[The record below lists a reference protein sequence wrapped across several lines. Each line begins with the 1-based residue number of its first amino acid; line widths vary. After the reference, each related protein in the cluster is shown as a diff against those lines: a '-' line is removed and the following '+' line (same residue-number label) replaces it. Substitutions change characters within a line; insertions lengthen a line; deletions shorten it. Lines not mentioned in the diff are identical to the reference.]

1 MLKFDLNICYPQQFC
16 KQFHKTAL
24 FSCAERST
32 KLPPSFSVIII
43 PAVCIATVLAASALF
58 LDYVRRSRKKGFYQL
73 PQSAPPSAWG
83 QPWPKRPL
91 VHAATKCVASTHL
104 NLWLSDFFFKMWLPC
119 ACGCCRTISQYDRWL
134 LFQHVLCAFKHT
146 ALIFIGVTM
155 LSQQ

>member
-43 PAVCIATVLAASALF
+43 PAVCIAMVLAASALF

-104 NLWLSDFFFKMWLPC
+104 NLWLSDFFFKC
-119 ACGCCRTISQYDRWL
+119 DYHVHVAAAGQYLSMTDDFYFNTCFVL
-134 LFQHVLCAFKHT
+134 LNTRLWY
-146 ALIFIGVTM
+146 
-155 LSQQ
+155 S

>member
-16 KQFHKTAL
+16 KQFHKTGL

-104 NLWLSDFFFKMWLPC
+104 NLWLSDFFKMWLPC

-155 LSQQ
+155 LS

>member
-83 QPWPKRPL
+83 QPWPKRPPGSCSYQ
-91 VHAATKCVASTHL
+91 VCSVNTSESMAVR
-104 NLWLSDFFFKMWLPC
+104 FFFKC
-119 ACGCCRTISQYDRWL
+119 DYHVHVAAAGQYLSMTDDFYFNTCFVL
-134 LFQHVLCAFKHT
+134 LNTRLWY
-146 ALIFIGVTM
+146 
-155 LSQQ
+155 S